1 MATLSP
7 PVRAATAGIPTRTD
21 YDVPA
26 THVALI
32 AGHEP
37 DIFVEEL
44 IVAASQTIAAYTPV
58 GFDGSGR
65 LVPAVFGTTQ
75 AIGITIAAITTDSS
89 TNYRGIG
96 VYRGGCFNKDA
107 ITWPASYDT
116 DAKKVG
122 AFRGAPTP
130 TSIVVKTV
138 KTYTP

>member
-1 MATLSP
+1 MPTLNP

-26 THVALI
+26 THVALM
-32 AGHEP
+32 AGDSPEV
-37 DIFVEEL
+37 FVEEL
-44 IVAASQTIAAYTPV
+44 IVAANQTIAAYTPV

-65 LVPAVFGTTQ
+65 LVPAVFGATQ

-89 TNYRGIG
+89 TSYKGVG
-96 VYRGGCFNKDA
+96 VYRGGCFNKAA
-107 ITWPASYDT
+107 INWPASYDT
-116 DAKKVG
+116 DAKKIG

-130 TSIVVKTV
+130 TSIVVKTP